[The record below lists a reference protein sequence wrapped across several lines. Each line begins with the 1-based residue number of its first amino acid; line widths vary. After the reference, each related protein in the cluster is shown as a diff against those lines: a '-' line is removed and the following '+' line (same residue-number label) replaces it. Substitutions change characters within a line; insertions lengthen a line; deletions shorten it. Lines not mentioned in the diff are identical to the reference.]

1 MRPRLLDRLT
11 STHAR
16 MRTPS
21 TTRTAKSARTRKRS
35 LTLLGV
41 LIFLVVAAVAG
52 YAVAAPRG
60 PTPTIVTGPSGATS
74 STSARFT
81 FTGARGDTY
90 ECSLDGAAFVAC
102 TSPASYGGLRDGGHA
117 FRLRERTRAGQ
128 VGDPVERAWTV
139 DTSAPPAPVIVQQP
153 PAVTNQT
160 SARFA
165 YTNAEAGV
173 TYECRVSGV
182 AYQACTNPVSWWGLS
197 GDGPN
202 SLVTFT
208 VRARD
213 AAGNVGPA
221 TSYTWRIDTTAPP
234 RPTLTQQPANPS
246 ASDAATF
253 AFVDREAG
261 VSFECQLDGAAYA
274 ACTSPKAYTALAAG
288 THRFS
293 VRAVDAAG
301 NRSASVDYAWRA
313 TPATTGQPFTMS
325 GGYAGLLYP
334 GKSADLAIRVVNPNG
349 EAIVVESLVVTI
361 QPGSSKPGCDGPANL
376 QIAPSNVSAA
386 NPLTVPANGSVALP
400 SGGVS
405 APQVTMQNLAT
416 NQDACKGATFTFSYS
431 GSAHS

>member
-1 MRPRLLDRLT
+1 M
-11 STHAR
+11 HAR
-16 MRTPS
+16 LRLG
-21 TTRTAKSARTRKRS
+21 A
-35 LTLLGV
+35 LIILLA
-41 LIFLVVAAVAG
+41 LAAIAG

-60 PTPTIVTGPSGATS
+60 PTPTITSGPSGATS

-90 ECSLDGAAFVAC
+90 ECSLDGAAFAAC
-102 TSPASYGGLRDGGHA
+102 ASPKSYSGLGDGAHA

-128 VGDPVERAWTV
+128 VGDPVERTWTV
-139 DTSAPPAPVIVQQP
+139 DTRAPPAPVIVQQP

-165 YTNAEAGV
+165 YTNGEAGV

-182 AYQACTNPVSWWGLS
+182 DYQRCTNPVSWWGLS

-202 SLVTFT
+202 SLITFT

-213 AAGNVGPA
+213 AAGNAGPA

-234 RPTLTQQPANPS
+234 RPQLTQQPPNPS
-246 ASDAATF
+246 ASGNATF
-253 AFVDREAG
+253 AFTDREAG
-261 VSFECQLDGAAYA
+261 VAYECSLDGAAYA
-274 ACTSPKAYTALAAG
+274 PCTSPQTYTGLSAAA
-288 THRFS
+288 HRFA
-293 VRAVDAAG
+293 VRAIDPAG
-301 NRSASVDYAWRA
+301 NRSAATAYAWTV
-313 TPATTGQPFTMS
+313 TPATTGQPFTMT

-334 GKSADLAIRVVNPNG
+334 GKTADLSVTVTNPNG
-349 EAIVVESLVVTI
+349 EAILVESLTVTI

-376 QIAPSNVSAA
+376 QIAQSDVSAA
-386 NPLTVPANGSVALP
+386 NPLTVPANGSVTLP

-405 APQVTMQNLAT
+405 APQVTMRNLAT
-416 NQDACKGATFTFSYS
+416 NQDACKGATFSFAYA